1 MEPME
6 PPLDP
11 PLLMQLR
18 QPKNVI
24 KVTQV
29 FLQCKLSRER
39 YVAIR
44 SMLAIVTTTDL
55 SLVPS
60 CNDVLC
66 PTALNKS
73 TISIGKS
80 KRSILGHHQ

>member
-24 KVTQV
+24 KVTQM
-29 FLQCKLSRER
+29 FLQCNLENG
-39 YVAIR
+39 
-44 SMLAIVTTTDL
+44 MWLLDQ
-55 SLVPS
+55 
-60 CNDVLC
+60 C
-66 PTALNKS
+66 
-73 TISIGKS
+73 
-80 KRSILGHHQ
+80 